1 MYIDSRD
8 NACSLSY
15 RMQNNYRYL
24 VRNSVCYHYNVP
36 NYVRHANNAVIYLP
50 SRVWRRIPM
59 VRLATVSLDILGKVT
74 SSIPRLWHSSTSMWC
89 VSSLSVATTHN
100 PDPESKKKK
109 TRYQIDWK
117 NKILFRVQVHYLML
131 QMQRVV
137 FPPIM
142 TYMDFDPESGPLS
155 TNVRRDNVL
164 LTSFRVRL
172 LQDLGAWVRLV
183 TGKASTL
190 ALLLLLLHNKTIYR
204 IEFIL
209 MSVIKSS

>member
-109 TRYQIDWK
+109 QDTKLIE
-117 NKILFRVQVHYLML
+117 KINVQVHYLML

-137 FPPIM
+137 FPRSWRIW
-142 TYMDFDPESGPLS
+142 T
-155 TNVRRDNVL
+155 
-164 LTSFRVRL
+164 LTPS
-172 LQDLGAWVRLV
+172 
-183 TGKASTL
+183 L
-190 ALLLLLLHNKTIYR
+190 ALYQQTSD
-204 IEFIL
+204 EA
-209 MSVIKSS
+209 MSF

>member
-15 RMQNNYRYL
+15 CMQNNYRYL

-89 VSSLSVATTHN
+89 VSSLSVATTLN

-117 NKILFRVQVHYLML
+117 NKILCTGTLSHVANAESC
-131 QMQRVV
+131 

-155 TNVRRDNVL
+155 TNVRRGNVL

>member
-1 MYIDSRD
+1 M
-8 NACSLSY
+8 
-15 RMQNNYRYL
+15 
-24 VRNSVCYHYNVP
+24 P

-100 PDPESKKKK
+100 PDPESKKK

-131 QMQRVV
+131 QMQSC

>member
-1 MYIDSRD
+1 MYIDSWD

-74 SSIPRLWHSSTSMWC
+74 SSIPRLRHSSTSMWC

-100 PDPESKKKK
+100 PDPESKKKTK
-109 TRYQIDWK
+109 IPNWLKKDTKLIEKIKFYSVYRYIISCCKCRELFSPDHDVYGLWPRVWPSINKRQTRQCPF
-117 NKILFRVQVHYLML
+117 NF
-131 QMQRVV
+131 
-137 FPPIM
+137 F
-142 TYMDFDPESGPLS
+142 
-155 TNVRRDNVL
+155 
-164 LTSFRVRL
+164 
-172 LQDLGAWVRLV
+172 
-183 TGKASTL
+183 
-190 ALLLLLLHNKTIYR
+190 
-204 IEFIL
+204 
-209 MSVIKSS
+209 

>member
-8 NACSLSY
+8 NACSLSN

-24 VRNSVCYHYNVP
+24 ARNSVCYHYNVP

-100 PDPESKKKK
+100 PDPESKKK

-137 FPPIM
+137 FPRSWRIW
-142 TYMDFDPESGPLS
+142 T
-155 TNVRRDNVL
+155 
-164 LTSFRVRL
+164 LTPS
-172 LQDLGAWVRLV
+172 
-183 TGKASTL
+183 L
-190 ALLLLLLHNKTIYR
+190 ALYQQTSD
-204 IEFIL
+204 ET
-209 MSVIKSS
+209 MSF

>member
-100 PDPESKKKK
+100 PDPESKKKQ

-131 QMQRVV
+131 QMESVV
-137 FPPIM
+137 FPRSWCIW
-142 TYMDFDPESGPLS
+142 T
-155 TNVRRDNVL
+155 
-164 LTSFRVRL
+164 LTPS
-172 LQDLGAWVRLV
+172 
-183 TGKASTL
+183 L
-190 ALLLLLLHNKTIYR
+190 ALYQQTSD
-204 IEFIL
+204 ET
-209 MSVIKSS
+209 MSF

>member
-1 MYIDSRD
+1 MRVHLVI
-8 NACSLSY
+8 ACKTT
-15 RMQNNYRYL
+15 YRYL

-109 TRYQIDWK
+109 QDTKLIEKIKFYSVYRYIISCCKCRELFSPDHDVYGLWPRVWPSINKRQTRQCPF
-117 NKILFRVQVHYLML
+117 NF
-131 QMQRVV
+131 
-137 FPPIM
+137 F
-142 TYMDFDPESGPLS
+142 
-155 TNVRRDNVL
+155 
-164 LTSFRVRL
+164 
-172 LQDLGAWVRLV
+172 
-183 TGKASTL
+183 
-190 ALLLLLLHNKTIYR
+190 
-204 IEFIL
+204 
-209 MSVIKSS
+209 

>member
-8 NACSLSY
+8 NACSL
-15 RMQNNYRYL
+15 YRYL

-89 VSSLSVATTHN
+89 VSSLSVATTLN

-109 TRYQIDWK
+109 RYQIDWK
-117 NKILFRVQVHYLML
+117 NKILCTGTLSHVANAKNC
-131 QMQRVV
+131 